1 MIAPVPGTAAD
12 PADRLSLI
20 SGGASTIAGTSVRKA
35 EAGPLPPP
43 DADVTI
49 RENVCTML
57 EKKLAKGTPAA

>member
-1 MIAPVPGTAAD
+1 VAAP
-12 PADRLSLI
+12 
-20 SGGASTIAGTSVRKA
+20 IAGTSVRKA